1 MTPLNKGTKGK
12 VMTTQTGK
20 VKWFNNKNGYG
31 FLEKEDGSGDIFVHI
46 TAVQRSGLK
55 RIQEGETYEF
65 ESSYDDDKKKQ
76 AAENLRAV
84 SS

>member
-1 MTPLNKGTKGK
+1 
-12 VMTTQTGK
+12 MTTLTGT

-31 FLEKEDGSGDIFVHI
+31 FLEKADGSGDIFVHI

-55 RIQEGETYEF
+55 RIQEGETYQF
-65 ESSYDDDKKKQ
+65 EASYDDDKKKQ

-84 SS
+84 SA